1 MRLFGAIL
9 TSAALAV
16 APVVAAPALAQDN
29 GPLGQVQRFLNGN
42 NNNNN
47 SADQAYQQG
56 RADQQRAEQERR
68 DRRHEQQAENNG
80 RYRSDRYSDRYQDP
94 RGAYDS
100 GPRYSQGYSGY
111 NREGDHGN

>member
-9 TSAALAV
+9 ASAALAV
-16 APVVAAPALAQDN
+16 APVLAAAPALAQDN
-29 GPLGQVQRFLNGN
+29 GPLGQVQKFLNGN

-47 SADQAYQQG
+47 SSDAYQQG
-56 RADQQRAEQERR
+56 RADQQREEQARR
-68 DRRHEQQAENNG
+68 DRWRQQHAETSGN
-80 RYRSDRYSDRYQDP
+80 YRSDRSSDRYQDP
-94 RGAYDS
+94 RGAYDP